1 MLVYNASWHCMK
13 AARTVGR
20 NESGKVTQGFQFVA
34 TWQVKPNLRRKEGYT
49 VTTMTMMMCTL
60 P

>member
-1 MLVYNASWHCMK
+1 MK

-34 TWQVKPNLRRKEGYT
+34 TWQVKPNLREKEGYT